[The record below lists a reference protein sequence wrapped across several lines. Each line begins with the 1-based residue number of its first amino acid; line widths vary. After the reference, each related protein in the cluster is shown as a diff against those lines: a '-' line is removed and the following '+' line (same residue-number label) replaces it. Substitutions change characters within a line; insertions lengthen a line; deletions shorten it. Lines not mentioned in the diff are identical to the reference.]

1 MEMENEIMEDL
12 FSVKDKVVF
21 ITGASANIG
30 KALSMKFAENGA
42 KVVLGNTNKESAA
55 SVLAWFEKKKFDH
68 LWVCVDVSN
77 EEQVKAA
84 FQKIKEKY
92 GRLDVMVNNA
102 GTRVNQTAL
111 EHGTREWDH
120 IFEVNVKGTM
130 MCAQEACKMMKEQGG
145 GKIINT
151 SSISA
156 IRGMKMRASY
166 CSTKGAVDAYTKAA
180 AVEWAPYHVYVN
192 AVAWGGVD
200 VEEVPPEKMSEGQLQ
215 TLSMVPIKKL
225 ANEDML
231 YGPVA
236 FLAGRASDGITG
248 QTIMADG
255 GWSIMGKPQQI

>member
-1 MEMENEIMEDL
+1 MNL

-30 KALSMKFAENGA
+30 KALAMKFAEDGA
-42 KVVLGNTNKESAA
+42 RVVLGNTNRESAA
-55 SVLAWFEKKKFDH
+55 SVISWFEEKKYDY

-77 EEQVKAA
+77 PQQVKDA
-84 FQKIKEKY
+84 FAQIASKY

-111 EHGTREWDH
+111 EHGTEEWDH
-120 IFEVNVKGTM
+120 IFDVNVKGTM
-130 MCAQEACKMMKEQGG
+130 MCAQEACRMMKEQGG

-156 IRGMKMRASY
+156 IRGMKMRSSY

-180 AVEWAPYHVYVN
+180 AVEWAPWKVYVN

-200 VEEVPPEKMSEGQLQ
+200 VEETPVENMSAGHLQ
-215 TLSMVPIKKL
+215 TLSMVPLKKL
-225 ANEDML
+225 ANADML

-236 FLAGRASDGITG
+236 FLASAASDGITG

-255 GWSIMGKPQQI
+255 GWSVMGKPQQI